1 MTGLAGSAA
10 DTPHAHVKNN
20 MPERFLLVIVIIVG
34 SLIAGLKLAGP
45 APDYRNYQSQYL
57 IDSISPLSFI
67 WQASDPLYHTISHF
81 SAVIGLPFETFVAL
95 LAIITCTLKAISL
108 SRTDGNRLILL
119 ALYSSYL
126 FWLHDYVQIRIAL
139 ALAIGLYGIYSKT
152 KFRYLFFLIAA
163 LIHSSFVMIIVAYIL
178 IFVGT
183 RRPVVAAIAGLVFA
197 AVLFSQDIFT
207 QTLQRVNEYQDLTAQ
222 GKFNEINIFSLMPIV
237 MLASL
242 AIALLNFRRLEGRY
256 QELIFAAIG
265 LVSFY
270 ALSGTPVFAFRMMEL
285 FMPFYLVLMS
295 RLWPS
300 SNVIKILAVIYAVIG
315 LRAVFFSMDPLIGGN
330 LVA

>member
-1 MTGLAGSAA
+1 MTGLASSAA
-10 DTPHAHVKNN
+10 DTPHAHVKND
-20 MPERFLLVIVIIVG
+20 MPERFLLAIVIIAG

-81 SAVIGLPFETFVAL
+81 SAVIGLRFETFVAL
-95 LAIITCTLKAISL
+95 LATFTCALKAISL
-108 SRTDGNRLILL
+108 SRTDGNRIVLL
-119 ALYSSYL
+119 VLYGSYL

-183 RRPVVAAIAGLVFA
+183 RRPVVAAIAGLIFA

-242 AIALLNFRRLEGRY
+242 AVALLNFRRLEGRY

-300 SNVIKILAVIYAVIG
+300 SNLIKILAVIYAVIG

>member
-10 DTPHAHVKNN
+10 DTPHAHVKND
-20 MPERFLLVIVIIVG
+20 MPERFLLVIIIIVG

-57 IDSISPLSFI
+57 IDTISPLSFI

-81 SAVIGLPFETFVAL
+81 SAVIGFPFETFVAL
-95 LAIITCTLKAISL
+95 LAIFTCTLKAISL
-108 SRTDGNRLILL
+108 SRTDGNRLVLL

-126 FWLHDYVQIRIAL
+126 FWLHDYVQIRISL

>member
-10 DTPHAHVKNN
+10 NTPHSNTKSDL
-20 MPERFLLVIVIIVG
+20 PERFLLIIIIIVG
-34 SLIAGLKLAGP
+34 SLIAGFKLAGP

-67 WQASDPLYHTISHF
+67 WQGSDPLYHTISHF
-81 SAVIGLPFETFVAL
+81 AAVIGLRFETFVAL
-95 LAIITCTLKAISL
+95 LAVCTCTLKAISL
-108 SRTDGNRLILL
+108 SRTDGNRLLLL
-119 ALYSSYL
+119 AIYSSYL

-139 ALAIGLYGIYSKT
+139 ALSIGLYGVYTKT

-163 LIHSSFVMIIVAYIL
+163 LIHSSFVIIIVAYIL

-183 RRPVVAAIAGLVFA
+183 RRPVIAVIAGLLFA

-207 QTLQRVNEYQDLTAQ
+207 QSLQRVNEYQDLTAQ

-242 AIALLNFRRLEGRY
+242 AVAVLNFRNLEGRY

-300 SNVIKILAVIYAVIG
+300 SNIIKILAVIYAIIG